1 MDGHNQQPL
10 GGARTAMNP
19 VSGPPIGPYVPQ
31 EHHALDGGPRK
42 PEAGR
47 DVTVSRDGRAARTDV
62 VLGAPTLI
70 LDQSHVEDRID
81 ALIDGQV
88 AAGRITGDQAGVL
101 RHVLHAPAI
110 GATGIIEDKVTPASN
125 NASTAS
131 DNDGGEA
138 SGARDEHLSASDTL
152 ASFIRHVQQ
161 SQITTVGYGSD
172 GARSSELTSS
182 RLLDF
187 NT

>member
-1 MDGHNQQPL
+1 
-10 GGARTAMNP
+10 MNP

-31 EHHALDGGPRK
+31 KQHALDGGAQK
-42 PEAGR
+42 PEAKS
-47 DVTVSRDGRAARTDV
+47 DVTVSRDGREARTDV
-62 VLGAPTLI
+62 AFGAPALI
-70 LDQSHVEDRID
+70 LDQSHVKDRID

-101 RHVLHAPAI
+101 RHVLRAPAT
-110 GATGIIEDKVTPASN
+110 GATGTIEDKATPASN
-125 NASTAS
+125 EASTAP

-138 SGARDEHLSASDTL
+138 SGARDERPSASDTL

-161 SQITTVGYGSD
+161 SRLTTVGYGID